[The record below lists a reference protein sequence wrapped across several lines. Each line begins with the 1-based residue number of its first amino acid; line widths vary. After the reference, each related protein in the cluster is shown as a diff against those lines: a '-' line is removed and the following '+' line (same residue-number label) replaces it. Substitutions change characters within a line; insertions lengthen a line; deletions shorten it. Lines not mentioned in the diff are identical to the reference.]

1 MYLSSLHIKNFRGIK
16 DLTLNF
22 DSKLN
27 VLIGPNG
34 KCKTA
39 VIDAIRL
46 FYSRG
51 TQQPLAISVDDF
63 YQAAIYDESHC
74 YQSHEVSR
82 IISIEYNFDGLTNE
96 QEGLFYQYLVPEEE
110 RLFARVTLLYTLEA
124 NNRIKYDYFTGKEY
138 GQKADPE
145 TLAFFVSYYL
155 GALRDSTKDL
165 LSPWDNRLGAVIT
178 RKIRREQT
186 ENSYL
191 SIIKDA
197 NDRLLALD
205 EVDGTK
211 ALVNNTLERIDNRF
225 NLGLRI
231 EERKIERIVNL
242 IKPFLPHEDG
252 ISGFQLSQNSL
263 GYNNVLYIATVLCD
277 LEECHKEEEQSH
289 YVLLIEEPEAHL
301 HPQLQVNL
309 YNFLINA
316 DDNKNCQIFITS
328 HSPTLTSKVPF
339 NNLIV
344 INEHAI
350 KVSDIFK
357 YHKENLSLSGL
368 KKEDIEKYERMLHR
382 YLDVTRS
389 QLFFSNGCVLV
400 EGISEALLM
409 ECFANHL
416 GKSLTRK
423 QIEILNLEGTAF
435 TQFLLLFMADN
446 EKFRLPFQIAVITD
460 EDQFTDSKRVEFS
473 LDSITSGT
481 SLNTLRNGILDACE
495 CTRVSNLRTLKTN
508 DSIEIFSGQKTLE
521 YQICKANVYST
532 IRETRSKWFYK
543 FLERVVPDKM
553 QKIALF
559 LDQKEQDH
567 ILSDTEQM
575 DVSLLLWKACPSKSE
590 FAQELVSSLEC
601 ENSQEF
607 NVPEYIKTAITLFDN
622 TI

>member
-1 MYLSSLHIKNFRGIK
+1 MYLSSLYIHNFRGIK
-16 DLTLNF
+16 DLRLNF
-22 DSKLN
+22 DEKLN

-82 IISIEYNFDGLTNE
+82 NITIEYNFYGLTKE
-96 QEGLFYQYLVPEEE
+96 QEGLFYQYLVSEDE
-110 RLFARVTLLYTLEA
+110 RLFARVTLLYTLDA
-124 NNRIKYDYFTGKEY
+124 NNRIKYDYFSGKEY

-145 TLAFFVSYYL
+145 TLAYFVSYYL

-165 LSPWDNRLGAVIT
+165 LSPWDNRLSAVIT

-186 ENSYL
+186 EDSYL
-191 SIIKDA
+191 NIIKDA

-205 EVDGTK
+205 EVNGTK
-211 ALVNNTLERIDNRF
+211 VLVNNTLGRIDNRF

-252 ISGFQLSQNSL
+252 LSGFQLSQNSL
-263 GYNNVLYIATVLCD
+263 GFNNVLYIATVLCD
-277 LEECHKEEEQSH
+277 LEECHKEEEHSH

-309 YNFLINA
+309 YNFLIKA

-357 YHKENLSLSGL
+357 YHKANLSLSGL
-368 KKEDIEKYERMLHR
+368 KIDDIEKYERMLHR

-389 QLFFSNGCVLV
+389 QLFFSNGCMLV

-409 ECFANHL
+409 ECFANHI
-416 GKSLTRK
+416 GKSLTRR

-435 TQFLLLFMADN
+435 TQFLLLFMAND
-446 EKFRLPFQIAVITD
+446 EKFRLPFQIAIVTD
-460 EDQFTDSKRVEFS
+460 GDQFTDSK
-473 LDSITSGT
+473 
-481 SLNTLRNGILDACE
+481 
-495 CTRVSNLRTLKTN
+495 K
-508 DSIEIFSGQKTLE
+508 
-521 YQICKANVYST
+521 
-532 IRETRSKWFYK
+532 
-543 FLERVVPDKM
+543 
-553 QKIALF
+553 
-559 LDQKEQDH
+559 
-567 ILSDTEQM
+567 
-575 DVSLLLWKACPSKSE
+575 KS
-590 FAQELVSSLEC
+590 FH
-601 ENSQEF
+601 
-607 NVPEYIKTAITLFDN
+607 
-622 TI
+622 